1 MEVILLEKV
10 RNLGS
15 LGDTV
20 KVRAGFGRN
29 YLIPHGKAVIAN
41 AKNKAEFEARRAE
54 LEKYAADE
62 LTRAQARAATMQGAT
77 VQIPAKAGEEGKLFG
92 SIGTA
97 DIAEAMT
104 AAGFPLE
111 RSEIHLPAGPIKA
124 IGDYEIPV
132 SLHAEV
138 NFKITVSVIAE
149 KTEMA
154 SIKGGSPTAFDR

>member
-10 RNLGS
+10 RNLGN

-41 AKNKAEFEARRAE
+41 DKNKASFEARRAE
-54 LEKYAADE
+54 LEKHAIDE
-62 LTRAQARAATMQGAT
+62 LTKAQARAEKMQGAT
-77 VQIPAKAGEEGKLFG
+77 VQIVAKAGEEGKLFG

-104 AAGFPLE
+104 QNGFPLE
-111 RSEIHLPAGPIKA
+111 RAEIHLPTGPIKQ
-124 IGDYEIPV
+124 IGDFEIPV
-132 SLHAEV
+132 SLHTEV
-138 NFKITVSVIAE
+138 NFKIHVSVVAE
-149 KTEMA
+149 K
-154 SIKGGSPTAFDR
+154 